1 MYPARDPLKHER
13 DMPQI
18 SLRLDDDLL
27 AELDSEANDRDVPR
41 SKHIRDTLESRKQ
54 QRELEREL
62 EQTREELAAARER
75 AATVEELTEQIE
87 ELQRENDRLQR
98 ERRQLL
104 EQRDE
109 HTELVRYAEQ
119 QRSVIEQ
126 REERRDAPVWRRA
139 KWWVLGRSS
148 DGDDTE

>member
-1 MYPARDPLKHER
+1 MWSTETRVGYATN
-13 DMPQI
+13 Q
-18 SLRLDDDLL
+18 LRLDDDLL
-27 AELDSEANDRDVPR
+27 TELDSEADDRDVPR

-54 QRELEREL
+54 QRELE
-62 EQTREELAAARER
+62 QTHEELTAARER
-75 AATVEELTEQIE
+75 AATVDELTEQIE

-119 QRSVIEQ
+119 QRSVIER

-139 KWWVLGRSS
+139 KWWVLGRSNGGN
-148 DGDDTE
+148 DAE